1 MSSKPIAQLCSSLL
15 FFAAILLFM
24 WLTLPDAKAQEA
36 LSLEKAIAIAL
47 EKNYSIRIA
56 EKRVAI
62 AKNDNTLGNAGF
74 LPSVTAITQKNF
86 TSSHLRQD
94 FFNALQAPLDR
105 AGVNNNNS
113 NSGVALAWTIFD
125 GLGMFVSQDRLRQL
139 EQAGRT
145 NAKITIENTV
155 AQVSSAY
162 YEIIRQYQRVRA
174 LRNALDISKDRLE
187 LAKAYY
193 EVGTGSKVDYINAQV
208 DYNGDTAA
216 YIAQEQVLRNS
227 KIDLNALLSRNPSE
241 DFTLPDTLMK
251 RRAIAVE
258 ELRQSLL
265 AQNPNLVLAA
275 QQRRIAELDIKALSA
290 QQYPQVDLLGGF
302 NYNTTNNQAGFGVR
316 SARNDVWSYGARVSV
331 NLFDGFNQRRR
342 IQNARINA
350 LISEDVE
357 GDVRNQLMAAFDQ
370 TYLNYRNS
378 LQLVALE
385 EANFVLARQNV
396 EIAFERY
403 RVGNSSSYEFREV
416 QRNTVAA
423 ETRLIEAEY
432 NAKLA
437 EIELLRL
444 SSKLLEDLA
453 IRQ

>member
-1 MSSKPIAQLCSSLL
+1 
-15 FFAAILLFM
+15 M

>member
-15 FFAAILLFM
+15 SFAAILLFM
-24 WLTLPDAKAQEA
+24 WLTLPDVKAQEA

>member
-1 MSSKPIAQLCSSLL
+1 
-15 FFAAILLFM
+15 
-24 WLTLPDAKAQEA
+24 
-36 LSLEKAIAIAL
+36 
-47 EKNYSIRIA
+47 
-56 EKRVAI
+56 
-62 AKNDNTLGNAGF
+62 
-74 LPSVTAITQKNF
+74 
-86 TSSHLRQD
+86 
-94 FFNALQAPLDR
+94 
-105 AGVNNNNS
+105 
-113 NSGVALAWTIFD
+113 
-125 GLGMFVSQDRLRQL
+125 MFVSQDRLAQI
-139 EQAGRT
+139 EDAGRT
-145 NAKITIENTV
+145 NAKITIENTI

-227 KIDLNALLSRNPSE
+227 KIDLNTFLAIDAE
-241 DFTLPDTLMK
+241 ADFTIPDTIMT
-251 RRAIAVE
+251 RRDISVD
-258 ELRQSLL
+258 ELKQSLL
-265 AQNPNLVLAA
+265 SQNPNLVLAA
-275 QQRRIAELDIKALSA
+275 QQRRIAELDIKALTA

-302 NYNTTNNQAGFGVR
+302 NYNTTNNQAGFGVK
-316 SARNDVWSYGARVSV
+316 SARNDVWSYGARLSV
-331 NLFDGFNQRRR
+331 NIFDGFNQRRR
-342 IQNARINA
+342 IQNARINS
-350 LISEDVE
+350 LIFEDIE
-357 GDVRNQLMAAFDQ
+357 GDIRNQLLATFER

-385 EANFVLARQNV
+385 EANFTLARQNV

-403 RVGNSSSYEFREV
+403 RVGNSTSYEFREV

-437 EIELLRL
+437 EVELLRL
-444 SSKLLEDLA
+444 SSKLLDDLA

>member
-1 MSSKPIAQLCSSLL
+1 MSSKTFIQSCGGMLYS
-15 FFAAILLFM
+15 AAILLFLG
-24 WLTLPDAKAQEA
+24 LTPVTVSAQNA

-74 LPSVTAITQKNF
+74 LPTLTGIAQKNY

-105 AGVNNNNS
+105 SGVNNNNS
-113 NSGVALAWTIFD
+113 NSGVALTWTIFD
-125 GLGMFVSQDRLRQL
+125 GLGMFISQERLQQL

-216 YIAQEQVLRNS
+216 YIAQEQVLRNA
-227 KIDLNALLSRNPSE
+227 KIDLNALLARNPDE
-241 DFTLPDTLMK
+241 DFSIPDTIIT
-251 RRAIAVE
+251 RRDIPVE
-258 ELRQSLL
+258 VLRQSLL

-290 QQYPQVDLLGGF
+290 QQLPQVDLLGGF

-316 SARNDVWSYGARVSV
+316 RARNDVWSYGARVSV
-331 NLFDGFNQRRR
+331 NIFDGFNQRRR

-350 LISEDVE
+350 LITEDVE
-357 GDVRNQLMAAFDQ
+357 GDVRNQLLAAFNQ
-370 TYLNYRNS
+370 TYLQYRNS

-385 EANFVLARQNV
+385 EANFTLARQNV

-403 RVGNSSSYEFREV
+403 RVGNSTSYEFREV

-444 SSKLLEDLA
+444 SSKLLDEVV

>member
-1 MSSKPIAQLCSSLL
+1 MSSKTKIQHCKGGISSLV
-15 FFAAILLFM
+15 ILLFLG
-24 WLTLPDAKAQEA
+24 LTPLSVRGQNA
-36 LSLEKAIAIAL
+36 LSLENAIAIAL

-56 EKRVAI
+56 EKRVTI
-62 AKNDNTLGNAGF
+62 AQNDNTLGNAGF
-74 LPSVTAITQKNF
+74 LPTLTGVAQKNF

-113 NSGVALAWTIFD
+113 TSGVALSWTIFD
-125 GLGMFVSQDRLRQL
+125 GLGMFISQERLQQL
-139 EQAGRT
+139 EQAGQT
-145 NAKITIENTV
+145 NAKITIENTI

-174 LRNALDISKDRLE
+174 LRNALDISNDRLE

-193 EVGTGSKVDYINAQV
+193 EVGTGSKVDFINAQV

-216 YIAQEQVLRNS
+216 YIAQEQVLRNA
-227 KIDLNALLSRNPSE
+227 KIDLNSLLSRNPSE
-241 DFTLPDTLMK
+241 DFTIPDTIMT
-251 RRAIAVE
+251 RRDFSVD
-258 ELRQSLL
+258 ELKQSLL

-275 QQRRIAELDIKALSA
+275 QQRRIAELNVRALSA

-302 NYNTTNNQAGFGVR
+302 NYNTTNNQAGFGVK
-316 SARNDVWSYGARVSV
+316 SARNDIWSYGARVSV

-350 LISEDVE
+350 LITEDIE
-357 GDVRNQLMAAFDQ
+357 GDVRNQLLAAFDQ

-385 EANFVLARQNV
+385 EANSTLARQNV

-403 RVGNSSSYEFREV
+403 RVGNSTSYEFREV

-444 SSKLLEDLA
+444 SSRLLEDLI

>member
-1 MSSKPIAQLCSSLL
+1 MTTQIRRKVTSFATITLLLSLIAATTHAQEP
-15 FFAAILLFM
+15 
-24 WLTLPDAKAQEA
+24 LTLQQ
-36 LSLEKAIAIAL
+36 AISIAL

-56 EKRVAI
+56 EKRIEI
-62 AKNDNTLGNAGF
+62 AKNENTYGNAGF
-74 LPSVTAITQKNF
+74 LPTITAAAQKNY

-105 AGVNNNNS
+105 SGVNNNNS
-113 NSGVALAWTIFD
+113 NSGIAMNWTIFN
-125 GLGMFVSQDRLRQL
+125 GLGMFISQDRLREL
-139 EQAGRT
+139 EAAGRT

-155 AQVSSAY
+155 AQVSTAY

-187 LAKAYY
+187 LSKAFYD
-193 EVGTGSKVDYINAQV
+193 VGNGSKVDYINAQV

-216 YIAQEQVLRNS
+216 YIAQEQVLQNA
-227 KIDLNALLSRNPSE
+227 KIDLNSLLSRDP
-241 DFTLPDTLMK
+241 DIAFTVPDTIIT
-251 RRAIAVE
+251 RRDIQPD
-258 ELRQSLL
+258 ELRQSLM

-275 QQRRIAELDIKALSA
+275 QQRRIAELDVKALSA

-316 SARNDVWSYGARVSV
+316 RARNDVWSYGARVSV
-331 NLFDGFNQRRR
+331 NIFDGLNQRRR

-350 LISEDVE
+350 LIFEDQE
-357 GDVRNQLMAAFDQ
+357 ADVRNQLMALFDRA
-370 TYLNYRNS
+370 YLTYRNS
-378 LQLVALE
+378 LQLVTIE
-385 EANFVLARQNV
+385 EANFKIARQNV
-396 EIAFERY
+396 DIAFERY
-403 RVGNSSSYEFREV
+403 RVGNATAYEFREV

-432 NAKLA
+432 SAKLA
-437 EIELLRL
+437 EVELLRL
-444 SSKLLEDLA
+444 SSKILEETV